1 MARFRQPLQS
11 RRRAAAPGF
20 SLLEPLVVSILVV
33 AAVASSVTL
42 LQIAN
47 RRQVATR
54 QLVETQRLVDD
65 NIRQI
70 RVLARRYTC
79 CTGECTTAAPPA
91 NRLNTA
97 TGTNPPNAPCLT
109 ADWRDDRFY
118 YPAMDLTTTTANF
131 PNTTTPSEPNA
142 VDQLCANNTNF
153 MTPFQ
158 TAVNAVPIP
167 NGDTGQPIFTRAT
180 EIQPFKTLRVTFT
193 DTNNR
198 VAREIFVR
206 PTMAN
211 FCI

>member
-11 RRRAAAPGF
+11 RRRAAALGF

-33 AAVASSVTL
+33 AAVASSLTL

-47 RRQVATR
+47 RRQIATR

-79 CTGECTTAAPPA
+79 CS
-91 NRLNTA
+91 
-97 TGTNPPNAPCLT
+97 GTCSVNPPTSFGTVSGVVQPCFT
-109 ADWRDDRFY
+109 NDWRDDRY
-118 YPAMDLTTTTANF
+118 YFPQADLASTTTTF
-131 PNTTTPSEPNA
+131 PNTTTANEPIA
-142 VDQLCANNTNF
+142 ADQLCANNTNF